1 MTQRIMPSRRK
12 QENSFLLEEITVLR
26 LIPVLEDG
34 SEWGCSLTTRAHVN
48 DVPFL
53 PATKVFAKNPMKT
66 PCG

>member
-1 MTQRIMPSRRK
+1 MTQWIMPSRRK
-12 QENSFLLEEITVLR
+12 QENSFLLIQITVLR
-26 LIPVLEDG
+26 FIRVLEDG

-66 PCG
+66 PYG

>member
-12 QENSFLLEEITVLR
+12 QENSFLLIQITVLR
-26 LIPVLEDG
+26 FIRVLEDG

-66 PCG
+66 PYG